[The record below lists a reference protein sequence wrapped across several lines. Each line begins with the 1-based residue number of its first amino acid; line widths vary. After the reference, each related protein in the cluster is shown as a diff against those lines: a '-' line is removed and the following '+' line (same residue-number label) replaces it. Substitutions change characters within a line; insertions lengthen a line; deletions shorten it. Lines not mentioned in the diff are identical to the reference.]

1 MVGDKNRG
9 ANPTQ
14 YRDPELYEAFYSSIA
29 IPCSEDYFYGYDLVL
44 SKSVDTYI
52 KVIIN
57 YVYISGYVINL
68 AATKLAVRC
77 LTLCHNLCLFF
88 HNSW

>member
-68 AATKLAVRC
+68 AATKLAVCC
-77 LTLCHNLCLFF
+77 LTLCHYLCLFF
-88 HNSW
+88 L